1 MKKMYEHIFNI
12 CIGIINGLIF
22 TLVLIIILNS
32 SLLALQFESQ
42 VDKVLENL
50 DLFSGFL
57 KNTPE
62 GNYFA
67 INIRKAFEENP
78 IEKPTSEEIDNYNKE
93 YYKFIIPIG
102 IVLLLFGIGSII
114 YIIFINKKY
123 NTTQGS
129 KIVYIDW
136 IFEVIVTLSLIGFL
150 YLFIILI
157 TNKYILSNI
166 GRIFKK

>member
-22 TLVLIIILNS
+22 TLVLIIILNN

-50 DLFSGFL
+50 DLFTGFL

-62 GNYFA
+62 SNFIG
-67 INIRKAFEENP
+67 INIRKEFKENP
-78 IEKPTSEEIDNYNKE
+78 LEKPTSKEIDDYNKE

-102 IVLLLFGIGSII
+102 IVLLLFSIGSII

-157 TNKYILSNI
+157 TNKYILSNV